1 MEKINKIMFVCTG
14 NTCRSPMAEGLM
26 KKNLNEDKRI
36 EVVSRGL
43 MVLASE
49 PANEMAIEIMRDMDI
64 DISKH
69 RSKPFDEDEIDE
81 TTLILT
87 MTERHKA
94 VLKGHNLKGR
104 LYSIKEF
111 VGSSGDVND
120 PYGGSLETYKLCFD
134 ELEQLINKIGGK
146 L

>member
-1 MEKINKIMFVCTG
+1 MFVCTG

-26 KKNLNEDKRI
+26 KKYLYGNHKI

-43 MVLASE
+43 MVLVSE
-49 PANEMAIEIMRDMDI
+49 PANEMAVEIMKDMEI

-69 RSKPFDEDEIDE
+69 RSKPFDKDEIDDQ
-81 TTLILT
+81 TLILT

-94 VLKGHNLKGR
+94 VLKGHNLKGQ

-120 PYGGSLETYKLCFD
+120 PYGGSLEIYKLCFD

-146 L
+146 LQ